1 MLTER
6 AEPRSAYGTSATVP
20 STTRAIH
27 RRGPVACAPSRAG
40 VAQPSTATE
49 AASATTAATSSRST
63 RSPSTRAPIASR
75 KTRLVATAGCTSVSG
90 ARVSASACSAQP
102 RRPTAVPAIQRGR
115 ATSRRKSD
123 MRSACSS
130 GASRASSACSAIP
143 AAYSAAAP
151 NAKASPIRSRAI
163 AVASR

>member
-1 MLTER
+1 MLAAR
-6 AEPRSAYGTSATVP
+6 AEPRRPYGASATAP
-20 STTRAIH
+20 STDSVIQSRA
-27 RRGPVACAPSRAG
+27 PVACVPSRAG
-40 VAQPSTATE
+40 AAQPSTAT
-49 AASATTAATSSRST
+49 AAATAATAPISRRPT

-90 ARVSASACSAQP
+90 AHVSASACSAQP
-102 RRPTAVPAIQRGR
+102 ARPTAVPASQRGL

-123 MRSACSS
+123 TRSACSS
-130 GASRASSACSAIP
+130 GASRASRACSAIP

-151 NAKASPIRSRAI
+151 NAHARPIRSRAI